1 MSEKNK
7 ALARL
12 FYEEVF
18 NKGSVA
24 AIDEL
29 VAPGFVIHTPMP
41 GMGQGIEDLK
51 QMLAMFISAFPDL
64 QVTVDEV
71 VAEGDSVAVRHTMQ
85 GTHQGDLMG
94 IPPTGKHFSNRG
106 IDLIH
111 ISRGKATAVW
121 HFEEEI
127 SFYEQLGIALPLPKR
142 RDSTWAGTTR

>member
-71 VAEGDSVAVRHTMQ
+71 VAAGDSVAVRAHHA
-85 GTHQGDLMG
+85 GHSPRGSDG
-94 IPPTGKHFSNRG
+94 HPPNR
-106 IDLIH
+106 
-111 ISRGKATAVW
+111 
-121 HFEEEI
+121 
-127 SFYEQLGIALPLPKR
+127 QALQQP
-142 RDSTWAGTTR
+142 GH